1 MITINSHKQRH
12 LFDPWGYLSPK
23 RRKMLDES
31 WAGLFQKQIL
41 LTLPAKTIA
50 SYFDKTMGRPTKEL
64 HTALGVLVLQQTFNL
79 TDLETV
85 DQFAFNIQ
93 WHYALNIPEESD
105 AAKYMCP
112 KTLWNMR
119 MVVTENNLDEK
130 IFTDATQKLIDTF
143 NVDPSQQ
150 RMDST
155 HIKSNMRRLGRI
167 CIFSTGI
174 HKFLVNLKRGHE
186 ESFQE
191 INSRIIDTYL
201 SKKDLGCFSRVKPSD
216 SHKTL
221 NEVSKDLFDL
231 VQQFKDCDEIKN
243 MHSYKQLERILKE
256 QCNLTGSDDNP
267 VELKPP
273 KDIPSDSLQ
282 NPSEPDATYS
292 GHKGQGYQ
300 IQIMET
306 FSSKK
311 EKKRLN
317 LLTYVEVEPA
327 HESDANGLIP
337 GVESVKKRNLLPEEL
352 LVDSLYGSDENCQR
366 AKEHSVELIAPLMGT
381 PKAEGMCLSDFTFT
395 KEGRIISCPK
405 GHNPVKIKMKKK
417 KIIAAFDSQ
426 SCQQCPHLAQCPA
439 KEGKKFYYLRY
450 SDKELRIAHR
460 RAYEKTPQFQDRYR
474 WRAGI
479 EGTMSEYKR
488 RTGVGKLRVRGLKA
502 VRYCAKLKALAIN
515 IFRATAFQKANQAKK
530 ICNSALASAK
540 IRIILFFKELFSA
553 VKLFFVKIYN
563 PNDIYCPIP
572 IYFGTDFLRGSQILK
587 GKIFLLELIY
597 IKKTGK

>member
-31 WAGLFQKQIL
+31 WAGLFQKHIL
-41 LTLPAKTIA
+41 LTLPVKTIA
-50 SYFDKTMGRPTKEL
+50 SYFDKSMGRPTKEL
-64 HTALGVLVLQQTFNL
+64 HTALGILVLQQTFDL

-85 DQFAFNIQ
+85 EQFAFNIQ
-93 WHYALNIPEESD
+93 WHYALNIPEETD
-105 AAKYMCP
+105 EAKYMCP

-119 MVVTENNLDEK
+119 MVVSENNLDEE
-130 IFTDATQKLIDTF
+130 IFTKATQKLVDIF
-143 NVDPSQQ
+143 KVDPSQQ

-167 CIFSTGI
+167 CLFSTGI

-186 ESFQE
+186 KSFQK
-191 INSRIIDTYL
+191 IASRIIDTYL
-201 SKKDLGCFSRVKPSD
+201 CKKDLGCFSRVKPSN
-216 SHKTL
+216 SRKTL
-221 NEVSKDLFDL
+221 DEVSRDLFDL
-231 VQQFKDCDEIKN
+231 VQQFKNCDEVKS

-256 QCNLTGSDDNP
+256 HCNLTGSDDNP

-282 NPSEPDATYS
+282 NPSDSDATYS

-300 IQIMET
+300 IQVMET
-306 FSSKK
+306 FSSQ
-311 EKKRLN
+311 EEEKRLN
-317 LLTYVEVEPA
+317 LLTYVELEPA
-327 HESDANGLIP
+327 HESDAHGLIP
-337 GVESVKKRNLLPEEL
+337 GVESVKERNLLPKEL
-352 LVDSLYGSDENCQR
+352 LADSLYGSDDNCQKV
-366 AKEHSVELIAPLMGT
+366 KELSVELISPLMGA
-381 PKAEGMCLSDFTFT
+381 PKAEGLCLSDFSLE
-395 KEGRIISCPK
+395 EGLIICCPQ
-405 GHNPVKIKMKKK
+405 GHNPVKIKTKKGR
-417 KIIAAFDSQ
+417 ITVAFDSKT
-426 SCQQCPHLAQCPA
+426 CQQCPYLPQCPV
-439 KEGKKFYYLRY
+439 KEGKKFHYLRY

-515 IFRATAFQKANQAKK
+515 IFRATTFQKANQAKEV
-530 ICNSALASAK
+530 CNSAPASAK
-540 IRIILFFKELFSA
+540 IPIILFFKELFFA
-553 VKLFFVKIYN
+553 VKLFFIKMN
-563 PNDIYCPIP
+563 NSDNIYCPIR
-572 IYFGTDFLRGSQILK
+572 IYF
-587 GKIFLLELIY
+587 
-597 IKKTGK
+597 

>member
-50 SYFDKTMGRPTKEL
+50 SYFDKSMGRPTKEL

-130 IFTDATQKLIDTF
+130 IFTEATQKLVDTF
-143 NVDPSQQ
+143 KVDPSQQ

-167 CIFSTGI
+167 CLFSAGI

-186 ESFQE
+186 ESFQK
-191 INSRIIDTYL
+191 IDSRIIDTYL

-216 SHKTL
+216 SRKTL
-221 NEVSKDLFDL
+221 DEVSKDLFDL
-231 VQQFKDCDEIKN
+231 VQQFKNCDEIKN
-243 MHSYKQLERILKE
+243 MQSYKQLERILKE
-256 QCNLTGSDDNP
+256 QCNLTGSDDKP
-267 VELKPP
+267 VELKAP

-282 NPSEPDATYS
+282 NPSDSDVTYS

-300 IQIMET
+300 VQIMET
-306 FSSKK
+306 FTSQEK
-311 EKKRLN
+311 EKKLN

-327 HESDANGLIP
+327 HESDAHGLMP
-337 GVESVKKRNLLPEEL
+337 GVESVEERNLLPEEL

-366 AKEHSVELIAPLMGT
+366 AKEHSVELIAPLMGA
-381 PKAEGMCLSDFTFT
+381 PKAEGICLSDFNFNE
-395 KEGRIISCPK
+395 EGSIISCPQ
-405 GHNPVKIKMKKK
+405 GHKPVKIKIKKGR
-417 KIIAAFDSQ
+417 ITAAFDSKI
-426 SCQQCPHLAQCPA
+426 CQQCPHLSQCPI
-439 KEGKKFYYLRY
+439 KEGKKLHYLRY

-488 RTGVGKLRVRGLKA
+488 RTGVGKLKVRGLKA
-502 VRYCAKLKALAIN
+502 VRYCAVLKALAIN
-515 IFRATAFQKANQAKK
+515 IFRATAFQKAKKAKALC
-530 ICNSALASAK
+530 ISALASAK
-540 IRIILFFKELFSA
+540 IQIILSFKELFSA
-553 VKLFFVKIYN
+553 VKLFFIKIYN
-563 PNDIYCPIP
+563 PNDNYCPIP
-572 IYFGTDFLRGSQILK
+572 IYFGTDFLRGHQISLVSGRTELLQPPFSQI
-587 GKIFLLELIY
+587 
-597 IKKTGK
+597 

>member
-23 RRKMLDES
+23 RRKLLDES

-50 SYFDKTMGRPTKEL
+50 SYFDKSMGRPTKEL

-85 DQFAFNIQ
+85 EQFAFNIQ

-130 IFTDATQKLIDTF
+130 IFTEATQKLVDTF
-143 NVDPSQQ
+143 KVDHSQQ

-167 CIFSTGI
+167 CIFSSGI

-186 ESFQE
+186 ESFQKIDSKI
-191 INSRIIDTYL
+191 INTYL

-231 VQQFKDCDEIKN
+231 VQQFKNCDEIKN

-256 QCNLTGSDDNP
+256 QCNLTGADDNP
-267 VELKPP
+267 VELKTP

-282 NPSEPDATYS
+282 NPSDSDATYS

-300 IQIMET
+300 VQIMET
-306 FSSKK
+306 FCSQ
-311 EKKRLN
+311 EEEKRLN

-327 HESDANGLIP
+327 HESDAHGLIP

-352 LVDSLYGSDENCQR
+352 LADSLYGSDENCQR
-366 AKEHSVELIAPLMGT
+366 AKECSVELISPLMGA
-381 PKAEGMCLSDFTFT
+381 PKTEGMCLSDFTFT
-395 KEGRIISCPK
+395 EEGCIISCPQ
-405 GHNPVKIKMKKK
+405 GHNPVKIKMKKGR
-417 KIIAAFDSQ
+417 ITVAFDSK
-426 SCQQCPHLAQCPA
+426 SCQKCPHLSQCPV
-439 KEGKKFYYLRY
+439 KEGKKFHYLRY

-460 RAYEKTPQFQDRYR
+460 RAYEKTTQFQDRYR

-502 VRYCAKLKALAIN
+502 VRFCAVLKALAIN
-515 IFRATAFQKANQAKK
+515 IFRATAFLKAKQAKEL
-530 ICNSALASAK
+530 CDSAIASAK
-540 IRIILFFKELFSA
+540 IQIILFFKELFSA
-553 VKLFFVKIYN
+553 VKLFFIKVDN
-563 PNDIYCPIP
+563 PNNRYCPIH
-572 IYFGTDFLRGSQILK
+572 IYFGTDFLRVHQT
-587 GKIFLLELIY
+587 LLM
-597 IKKTGK
+597 